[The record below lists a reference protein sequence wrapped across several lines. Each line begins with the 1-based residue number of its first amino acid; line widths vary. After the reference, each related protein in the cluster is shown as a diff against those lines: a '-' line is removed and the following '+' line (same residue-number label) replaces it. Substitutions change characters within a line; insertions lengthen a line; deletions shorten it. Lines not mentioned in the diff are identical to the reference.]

1 MRNTG
6 GVTLIEI
13 LLASA
18 LSLVVSLTA
27 LSVFRLLHKATRETS
42 DSYVISRDLEEA
54 QRNLRAD
61 LRETALASLRM
72 VPQRQGPA
80 ALACVTS
87 INEQGRPQLS
97 PSGTPEWCG
106 WVFYRLLTQPGQPAR
121 LERRVVRRA
130 GALPDVPASFDE
142 NSGEARVLL
151 TEVAPPDF
159 TAEAIS
165 LGPAGGFELSFLRLG
180 PDGRYQNSPTNPAL
194 VTAGISG
201 LRISDNTRL
210 IEVRLAV
217 VEGLSTSTPSFLQIP
232 VRVCP
237 RY

>member
-6 GVTLIEI
+6 GVTLIEV

-18 LSLVVSLTA
+18 LALVVGLTA
-27 LSVFRLLHKATRETS
+27 LSIFRLLHKATRETS
-42 DSYVISRDLEEA
+42 SSYVISRDLEEA

-61 LRETALASLRM
+61 LRETALASVRL
-72 VPQRQGPA
+72 VPQKQGPA

-87 INEQGRPQLS
+87 VNEQGRPQLS

-121 LERRVVRRA
+121 LERRLVRRP
-130 GALPDVPASFDE
+130 GSLPDVPASFNE
-142 NSGEARVLL
+142 NSGQARVLL

-159 TAEAIS
+159 QS
-165 LGPAGGFELSFLRLG
+165 LGPAGGFELSFLRLD

-232 VRVCP
+232 IRVCP